1 MTLIFWLQF
10 AAVCVAGAMSPG
22 PSLSLVIRNSTKF
35 SRIAGLMTAIGHGLG
50 MGIYA
55 VFAVTG
61 LVIVITTNVY
71 LFQLIQIL
79 GICFLLYFGIQFI
92 LQKSNEIIIDDKQKN
107 INSFI
112 QGFSISILNPKI
124 LIWFA
129 AIFSQF
135 VSVNGTFT
143 SNSILVLTASII
155 DCIWYV
161 IVALVVTSYGL
172 NNFFQKRIDIIQKVS
187 GFILVLIG
195 IILIIDFF

>member
-22 PSLSLVIRNSTKF
+22 PSLALVIRNSTKF

-135 VSVNGTFT
+135 VNVNGTFT

>member
-22 PSLSLVIRNSTKF
+22 PSLALVIRNSTKF

-92 LQKSNEIIIDDKQKN
+92 FQKSNEIIIDDKQKN

-135 VSVNGTFT
+135 VGVNVTFT

-155 DCIWYV
+155 DCIWYI

-172 NNFFQKRIDIIQKVS
+172 NDFFQKRIDVIQKVS

-195 IILIIDFF
+195 IILVIDFF

>member
-22 PSLSLVIRNSTKF
+22 PSLALVIRNSTKF

-92 LQKSNEIIIDDKQKN
+92 LQKSNEIIINDKQKN

-187 GFILVLIG
+187 GFTLVLIG

>member
-35 SRIAGLMTAIGHGLG
+35 SRIAGFMTAVGHGLG

-61 LVIVITTNVY
+61 LIIVITTNLY

-92 LQKSNEIIIDDKQKN
+92 LQKSNEIIINDKQKN

-155 DCIWYV
+155 DCIWYI

-172 NNFFQKRIDIIQKVS
+172 NNFFQKRIDIIQKIS

>member
-1 MTLIFWLQF
+1 
-10 AAVCVAGAMSPG
+10 
-22 PSLSLVIRNSTKF
+22 
-35 SRIAGLMTAIGHGLG
+35 

-92 LQKSNEIIIDDKQKN
+92 LQKSNEIIIDDNQKN

-143 SNSILVLTASII
+143 RYLLLEIRTQLVFPNIQLLHSSSCLLNDYSIYLHQ
-155 DCIWYV
+155 
-161 IVALVVTSYGL
+161 
-172 NNFFQKRIDIIQKVS
+172 FQLKP
-187 GFILVLIG
+187 
-195 IILIIDFF
+195 

>member
-22 PSLSLVIRNSTKF
+22 PSLALVIRNSTKF

-172 NNFFQKRIDIIQKVS
+172 NNFFQKRINIIQKIS

>member
-1 MTLIFWLQF
+1 
-10 AAVCVAGAMSPG
+10 
-22 PSLSLVIRNSTKF
+22 
-35 SRIAGLMTAIGHGLG
+35 

-79 GICFLLYFGIQFI
+79 GICLLLYFGIQFI
-92 LQKSNEIIIDDKQKN
+92 LQKSNEIIIDEKQKN

-143 SNSILVLTASII
+143 RYLLLEIRTQLVFPNIQLLHSSSCLLNDYSIYLHQ
-155 DCIWYV
+155 
-161 IVALVVTSYGL
+161 
-172 NNFFQKRIDIIQKVS
+172 FQLKP
-187 GFILVLIG
+187 
-195 IILIIDFF
+195 

>member
-22 PSLSLVIRNSTKF
+22 PSLALVIRNSTKF

-61 LVIVITTNVY
+61 LVIVITTNVF

-172 NNFFQKRIDIIQKVS
+172 NNFFQKRIDIVQKIS

>member
-22 PSLSLVIRNSTKF
+22 PSLALVIRNSTKF

-172 NNFFQKRIDIIQKVS
+172 NNFFQKRIDIVQKIS

>member
-10 AAVCVAGAMSPG
+10 AAVCFAGAISPG
-22 PSLSLVIRNSTKF
+22 PSLALVIRNSTKF

-55 VFAVTG
+55 FFAVTG
-61 LVIVITTNVY
+61 LIIVITTNVY

-161 IVALVVTSYGL
+161 IVALVVTSFGL
-172 NNFFQKRIDIIQKVS
+172 NNFFQKRINIIQKVS

>member
-10 AAVCVAGAMSPG
+10 AAVCIAGAMSPG
-22 PSLSLVIRNSTKF
+22 PSLALVIRNSTKF

-92 LQKSNEIIIDDKQKN
+92 FQKSNEIKIDDKQKN

-143 SNSILVLTASII
+143 TNSILVLTASII

-172 NNFFQKRIDIIQKVS
+172 NNFFQKRINIIQKVS